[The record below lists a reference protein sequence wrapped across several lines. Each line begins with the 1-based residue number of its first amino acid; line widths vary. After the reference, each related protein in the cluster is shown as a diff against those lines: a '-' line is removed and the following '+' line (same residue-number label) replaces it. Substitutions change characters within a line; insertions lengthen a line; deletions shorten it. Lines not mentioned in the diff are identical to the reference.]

1 MNDIIKITTPFIK
14 LDSFLKLSNF
24 VSSGGEAKAFI
35 QEGKVA
41 INEEICLQRGK
52 KIYPGDKVSY
62 NGQTVTV
69 SKA

>member
-24 VSSGGEAKAFI
+24 VSSGGEAKTFI

-41 INEEICLQRGK
+41 VNEQICLQRGK

-62 NGQTVTV
+62 NGRTVTV